1 MKKLAIQKSNISHE
15 LTTYF
20 LNKDVDVCEF
30 LTIDDIDTDLFDLIV
45 MDDYESELPRNSIN
59 IHPSLL
65 PAFAQKDAIE
75 KAFMYG
81 VKISGITISNNN
93 NIIAQYPVFIST
105 DMHFDEFKQEIMKAK
120 LQLSKIIIEDMLA
133 NRAIDYDY
141 SRKIMNNN
149 QCNCSNCKGCH
160 NLF

>member
-1 MKKLAIQKSNISHE
+1 MKKLAIQKSNISQE

-30 LTIDDIDTDLFDLIV
+30 LTVDDIDYDLFDLIV
-45 MDDYESELPRNSIN
+45 VDDYEYELPINSIN
-59 IHPSLL
+59 IHSSLL
-65 PAFAQKDAIE
+65 PAFPQKDAIE

-120 LQLSKIIIEDMLA
+120 LQLSKMIILDILT
-133 NRAIDYDY
+133 NRAIDHEYLQPVL
-141 SRKIMNNN
+141 NNKPC
-149 QCNCSNCKGCH
+149 QCVNCKGCH
-160 NLF
+160 

>member
-1 MKKLAIQKSNISHE
+1 MKKLAIQKSNISQE

-30 LTIDDIDTDLFDLIV
+30 LTVDDIDYDLFDLIV
-45 MDDYESELPRNSIN
+45 VDDYEYELPINSIN
-59 IHPSLL
+59 IHSSLL
-65 PAFAQKDAIE
+65 PAFPQTDAIE

-120 LQLSKIIIEDMLA
+120 LQLSKMIIWDILT
-133 NRAIDYDY
+133 NRAIDHEYLQPDL
-141 SRKIMNNN
+141 NNKPC
-149 QCNCSNCKGCH
+149 QCVNCKGCH
-160 NLF
+160 